1 VSYTPRREAASNI
14 ERRPAILL
22 AKDGRGVTVRFRDG
36 TTYSLPLA
44 LFAKHDIQPGQ
55 QFMLVRQY
63 AGKRLLNV
71 HVEPVAPA
79 SIIERKGMPKIQ
91 IRSPNGKLTT
101 RQS

>member
-1 VSYTPRREAASNI
+1 
-14 ERRPAILL
+14 
-22 AKDGRGVTVRFRDG
+22 
-36 TTYSLPLA
+36 
-44 LFAKHDIQPGQ
+44 
-55 QFMLVRQY
+55 MLVRQY

-79 SIIERKGMPKIQ
+79 SIIERKEMPKIQ